1 MAKTIKR
8 KDRKLNVE
16 VENKKD
22 FIAYDSVKVYARTD
36 IPITPTDTSSVL
48 LTPTQI
54 WDGFSV
60 EFDKNEVH
68 SISETDVLTR
78 YTFCPFL
85 GITTEV
91 FYYHPTTPSQKTV
104 LLIGERS
111 RLPQQNLIDALVAKG
126 YAVVVPDYNGV
137 GSPTLTH
144 FSEELAYGKV
154 GNENGRDQAIC
165 PTAKDTCQYLYS
177 AILRKLIT
185 FINDIL
191 NKTDIVIVG
200 IRNGTELAMQVA
212 GLERERVIALGCI
225 CGAGYPECTDLPKTT
240 GHAFDDMDYE
250 ALCWMTGVSGV
261 AYMKKYPHPV
271 FAGIGTNGY
280 HSDVDRLSN
289 LATLISGRLTSSI
302 SLHCS
307 ENINYKSFSSFLTWL
322 DYVYYKSEYPK
333 EPITVVSQNS
343 EGYVYANTT
352 TKRPLPITRAVVYYS
367 YGNDD
372 HKTRFWRKSVCQTV
386 GKGEYIARLDI
397 SSTCSYVYYFAEI
410 TYVNGMVLTET
421 PKYKNFAD
429 KRITLSHQKSNAL
442 IFQSGMH
449 ESIPFSELSV
459 DAVLPDNGV
468 TEITL
473 PSGVSGAT
481 CKTGSMRIFI
491 GDKCKSITSDKI
503 LQVDNYCNKKTYL
516 LTLKVG
522 FGNGEGEFVAK
533 KSVYGAS
540 SFVTTKFSCS
550 DFKNAQYKPL
560 SSWQNVSSLTIE
572 GQDVVVNKLIF
583 L

>member
-1 MAKTIKR
+1 MAKTLKR

-22 FIAYDSVKVYARTD
+22 YIAFDSVKVYARTD
-36 IPITPTDTSSVL
+36 IPIFPTNTSSLL
-48 LTPTQI
+48 LTPAQI

-60 EFDKNEVH
+60 EFDKDEVH

-91 FYYHPTTPSQKTV
+91 FYYHPTIPSQKTV
-104 LLIGERS
+104 LLIGEKS
-111 RLPQQNLIDALVAKG
+111 RLPQKDLIDALVAKG
-126 YAVVVPDYNGV
+126 YAVVVPDYNGA

-144 FSEELAYGKV
+144 FSEEYSYLKL
-154 GNENGRDQAIC
+154 GNENGRDQVIC
-165 PTAKDTCQYLYS
+165 PTAKDTCQYQYS
-177 AILRKLIT
+177 AILRKLLT
-185 FINDIL
+185 FINEIL
-191 NKTDIVIVG
+191 GKTDITVVG
-200 IRNGTELAMQVA
+200 VRTGSELAMQVA

-225 CGAGYPECTDLPKTT
+225 CGAGYPECTDIPKTT
-240 GHAFDDMDYE
+240 DNSFDDMSYE

-261 AYMKKYPHPV
+261 AYLRRYPHPV
-271 FAGIGTNGY
+271 FAGIGTNGH

-289 LATLISGRLTSSI
+289 LANLINNRLTSSI

-307 ENINYKSFSSFLTWL
+307 ENINNKSFACFLTWL

-333 EPITVVSQNS
+333 EPVTTISQNS
-343 EGYVYANTT
+343 EGYLYSNTSAKT
-352 TKRPLPITRAVVYYS
+352 PLPITRAVVYYS

-372 HKTRFWRKSVCQTV
+372 HKTRFWRKSICQTV

-397 SSTCSYVYYFAEI
+397 SSACSYVYYFSEI
-410 TYVNGMVLTET
+410 TYANGMVLTET

-429 KRITLSHQKSNAL
+429 KRITLSPQKSNAL

-449 ESIPFSELSV
+449 DSIPFSELSI
-459 DAVLPDNGV
+459 DAVLPDTGV

-473 PSGVSGAT
+473 PSGVSGVT

-491 GDKCKSITSDKI
+491 GDKCKSISSDKI
-503 LQVDNYCNKKTYL
+503 LQVDNYCNKRSYL
-516 LTLKVG
+516 LTLKVS
-522 FGNGEGEFVAK
+522 FGSGEGEFIAK
-533 KSVYGAS
+533 KSVSGAS

-560 SSWQNVSSLTIE
+560 NSWRDVSSLTIE
-572 GQDVVVNKLIF
+572 GQDVVINKLIF